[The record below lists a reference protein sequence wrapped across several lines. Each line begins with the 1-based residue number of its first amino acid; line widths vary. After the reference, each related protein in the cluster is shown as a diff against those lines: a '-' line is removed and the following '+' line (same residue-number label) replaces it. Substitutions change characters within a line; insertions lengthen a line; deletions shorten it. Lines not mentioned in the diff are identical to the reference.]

1 MYDIN
6 GDGKHDYKD
15 SAIHHELSN
24 SLEKGPTHQ
33 GGKVSYSEWVK
44 KKNQEHRQGGKMDLG
59 GILALTGMILII
71 GYFIIKIIFY

>member
-44 KKNQEHRQGGKMDLG
+44 RKIKSIVKAVKWT
-59 GILALTGMILII
+59 LAVSLL
-71 GYFIIKIIFY
+71 